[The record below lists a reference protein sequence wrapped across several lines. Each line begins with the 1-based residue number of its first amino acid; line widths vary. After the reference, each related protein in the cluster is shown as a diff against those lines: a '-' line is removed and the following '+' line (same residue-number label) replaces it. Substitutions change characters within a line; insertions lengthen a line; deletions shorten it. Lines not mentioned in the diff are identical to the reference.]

1 MRLHNRS
8 GFTLLEIIIVI
19 IIIGVLAS
27 LALPRL
33 FATIEYSRSAEALS
47 AIASIRSSLERCYLQ
62 NDGDYTDCDFSSN
75 NAANPIDLEDPADAP
90 NAHFTYEV
98 QSNDASGYVIVAVR
112 NNSEGGDGASTI
124 AYELDDTTKTV
135 ERCGCGKFAAVG
147 DCATR
152 LASYN
157 CP

>member
-47 AIASIRSSLERCYLQ
+47 AIASIRSSLERCYLA
-62 NDGDYTDCDFSSN
+62 NSGDYSDCDFTSGG
-75 NAANPIDLEDPADAP
+75 AANTLDLEDPADAP
-90 NAHFTYEV
+90 NAHFTYAV
-98 QSNDASGYVIVAVR
+98 SSNDASGYVIVAVR
-112 NNSEGGDGASTI
+112 NAIEGGDGTSTI
-124 AYELDDTTKTV
+124 AYELDDATKTV
-135 ERCGCGKFAAVG
+135 EKCGCGKFAAVG
-147 DCATR
+147 NCATK
-152 LASYN
+152 LATYN